1 MDQNQEIQV
10 ITDRISK
17 TEMARALV
25 EAGKFDKAL
34 VMLNKVKD
42 SYPEAEKKRLV
53 QHMIDETLKKRDAS
67 QSVMQKITGRFRRPT
82 LDPSN

>member
-34 VMLNKVKD
+34 VMLT
-42 SYPEAEKKRLV
+42 R
-53 QHMIDETLKKRDAS
+53 
-67 QSVMQKITGRFRRPT
+67 
-82 LDPSN
+82 